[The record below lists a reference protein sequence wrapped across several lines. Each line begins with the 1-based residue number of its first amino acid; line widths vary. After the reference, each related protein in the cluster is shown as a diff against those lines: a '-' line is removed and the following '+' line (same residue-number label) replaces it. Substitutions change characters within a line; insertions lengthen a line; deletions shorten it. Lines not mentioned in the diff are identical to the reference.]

1 MTISLQNLRYIS
13 QLVDE
18 IALDKS
24 INWEM
29 YNYDAV
35 KEVAIQ
41 GVLEVYFTAANDK
54 DQSAEEKEI
63 SALAIMSYLVLE
75 NTVLHIENLRLKQ
88 K

>member
-1 MTISLQNLRYIS
+1 MTISLNNLKYIS

-24 INWEM
+24 INWEA

-41 GVLEVYFTAANDK
+41 GVLEVYYTAVNDNS
-54 DQSAEEKEI
+54 QTAEEKEI